1 MKASTTSK
9 SITAIVLSLVLAGCG
24 NSETSTQTSSSA
36 KHRLTP
42 AQRAEVEAGIKGI
55 LTIGGVE
62 HKMSKFMCLKRMKN
76 QVLLA
81 TAEEENDHLR
91 VSMKVLD
98 GVTTTSDFV
107 WTDEYEGGRTLW
119 FTSDLTNNSF
129 GGPVFH
135 VSGVA
140 TALVS
145 IRKEDGKYYQ
155 DGSAPDPEPQDF
167 SLELYCS

>member
-1 MKASTTSK
+1 MTTLTISK
-9 SITAIVLSLVLAGCG
+9 LAATIAFAFILIGCG
-24 NSETSTQTSSSA
+24 NSETSTQTSSPA
-36 KHRLTP
+36 KNRLTS

-91 VSMKVLD
+91 VTMKVLD

-119 FTSDLTNNSF
+119 LARDLTNNSF

-145 IRKEDGKYYQ
+145 IRTEDGKYYQ
-155 DGSAPDPEPQDF
+155 DGSAPVPEPQDF